1 MKIALYQPQIPQN
14 TGNIGRLCVATC
26 TELILVKPLGFQITD
41 TQLKRSGLD
50 YWQHLSYCVLENW
63 EEVLAQNPNARF
75 WLFSTKGTKSYADVR
90 YSPDDI
96 LVFGS
101 ESHGLPPELR
111 EKYPDSVVNLPMWG
125 KTRSLN
131 LSTSAGIALYEAYR
145 QIGFPAFSKT

>member
-1 MKIALYQPQIPQN
+1 MKIVLYQPQIPQN
-14 TGNIGRLCVATC
+14 TGNIGRLCVATQ

-50 YWQHLSYCVLENW
+50 YWQHLNYAVLENW
-63 EEVLAQNPNARF
+63 EEVLAQNPKARF

-90 YSPDDI
+90 YASHDI

-101 ESHGLPPELR
+101 ESHGLPAELR
-111 EKYPDSVVNLPMWG
+111 EKYPDSVVTLPMWG
-125 KTRSLN
+125 QTRSLN

-145 QIGFPAFSKT
+145 QLGFPSISKS